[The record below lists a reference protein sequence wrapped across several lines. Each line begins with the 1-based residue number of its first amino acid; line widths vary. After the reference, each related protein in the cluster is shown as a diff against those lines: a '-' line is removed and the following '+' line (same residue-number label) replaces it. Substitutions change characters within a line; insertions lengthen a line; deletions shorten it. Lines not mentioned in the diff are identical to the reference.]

1 MNDEI
6 PIQDISKEER
16 VLIMETLKDWVS
28 VVERYNL
35 YGTNNN
41 EWIEEY
47 SIQVES
53 PITDYSYKVPYPLPY
68 QRLSV
73 PEYLIDKM
81 IDFHKNHYCEY
92 RTDCRVELK
101 PVKPYLIQVT
111 VTLLH
116 NKFTMANKEF
126 CINIDYI
133 NLDYFK
139 TDNSITDLLKNVF
152 GEFSYR
158 ETYCVE

>member
-1 MNDEI
+1 M
-6 PIQDISKEER
+6 K
-16 VLIMETLKDWVS
+16 TLKEWVS
-28 VVERYNL
+28 IVERDNL

-41 EWIEEY
+41 KWLEEY
-47 SIQVES
+47 TIKVES
-53 PITDYSYKVPYPLPY
+53 PITNYSYKVPYPLPY

-81 IDFHKNHYCEY
+81 IDFHKNHYYEY

-111 VTLLH
+111 ILVLYNEYTLAREDKTLE
-116 NKFTMANKEF
+116 EF
-126 CINIDYI
+126 CINI
-133 NLDYFK
+133 NYFK
-139 TDNSITDLLKNVF
+139 PNNSITDLLENVF

-158 ETYCVE
+158 KHT